1 MIYYAVVKKRLKFFD
16 LERFLWLIQS
26 NHSTLHINWFMF
38 LNNMLAMDMY
48 VNESK
53 QLNMLTKYLAIIED
67 LWRTN
72 KVSLFSLYA

>member
-1 MIYYAVVKKRLKFFD
+1 
-16 LERFLWLIQS
+16 
-26 NHSTLHINWFMF
+26 MF

-67 LWRTN
+67 L
-72 KVSLFSLYA
+72 